1 MPQNDISFHNIANC
15 ESVDLLIRQSNSGLW
30 SRQKNLTTP
39 ITTPESKNFSLLTL
53 TRMPTPSSVSRLS
66 NLFAL
71 HQIIKHEKNPGCF
84 SKRGN
89 NFKIALM
96 LDGHKLL
103 KIIKSVLRST
113 MSQEQL
119 SDLSILGVEND
130 KLRLIDFDDTIEEF
144 IARKSRRRVF

>member
-1 MPQNDISFHNIANC
+1 
-15 ESVDLLIRQSNSGLW
+15 
-30 SRQKNLTTP
+30 
-39 ITTPESKNFSLLTL
+39 
-53 TRMPTPSSVSRLS
+53 
-66 NLFAL
+66 
-71 HQIIKHEKNPGCF
+71 
-84 SKRGN
+84 
-89 NFKIALM
+89 M

-113 MSQEQL
+113 MSQERL